1 MGKKANTDA
10 KPDLPAR
17 LFWDFR
23 YDDIDWKAEYLTVI
37 TRVIER
43 GNAAQWI
50 EMIRF
55 YGEPAVI
62 HALQHDIAFL
72 ADYAIEEVCKY
83 FPLRKEELLCYT
95 RKQSKPQHW
104 I

>member
-1 MGKKANTDA
+1 MGKKVILQD
-10 KPDLPAR
+10 KPDLPKR

-23 YDDIDWKAEYLTVI
+23 YDDIDWRDDYLTVME
-37 TRVIER
+37 RVVER
-43 GNAAQWI
+43 GTDKEWK

-55 YGEPAVI
+55 YGRDKVM
-62 HALQHDIAFL
+62 HALKNEIKFL
-72 ADYAIEEVCKY
+72 ADYAIDRVCKY

-95 RKQSKPQHW
+95 RKQSKPGHW

>member
-1 MGKKANTDA
+1 
-10 KPDLPAR
+10 

-23 YDDIDWKAEYLTVI
+23 YDDIEWRKEYLTVI
-37 TRVIER
+37 ARVIER
-43 GNAAQWI
+43 GNPKEWT

-55 YGEPAVI
+55 YGKTQVI
-62 HALQHDIAFL
+62 DVLKNKLKFL
-72 ADYAIEEVCKY
+72 PDYAIDDIRDY

-95 RKQSKPQHW
+95 RKQSRPGQW